1 MENTKVHV
9 FEKSGLGKAP
19 FVYAGFFQ
27 GKAHADEFTGSQ
39 GCTACAYCSTG
50 ITNCFKIESSDGKQ
64 FIVGSECVKK
74 TGDKGLIDLAKRE
87 LNRLKAIELD
97 KKWDELKERIFKKD
111 PEVVQKLESQKHPWK
126 SDLTMFDYAYYLAG
140 DKWAYDTSK
149 KRIFKALK

>member
-1 MENTKVHV
+1 MDSKIHA

-19 FVYAGFFQ
+19 FAYVGFFQ

-50 ITNCFKIESSDGKQ
+50 ITNCFQIESSDGKK

-97 KKWDELKERIFKKD
+97 KKWGELKVKILNHDK
-111 PEVVQKLESQKHPWK
+111 EVVEKLDSQQHPWK
-126 SDLTMFDYAYYLAG
+126 PELTMFDYADYLVQHG
-140 DKWAYDTSK
+140 AYDTSK
-149 KRIFKALK
+149 KRIFKALNTK